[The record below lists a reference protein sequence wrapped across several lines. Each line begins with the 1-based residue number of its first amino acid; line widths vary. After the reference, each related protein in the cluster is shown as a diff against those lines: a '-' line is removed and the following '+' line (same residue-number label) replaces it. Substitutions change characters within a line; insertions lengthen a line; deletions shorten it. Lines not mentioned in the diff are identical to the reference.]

1 MTQLR
6 QPTMFK
12 IKNILGTQCLSKEDI
27 NRVLDTT
34 HSFKEIS
41 TRSIKKVPTL
51 RGKTVINLFFEPS
64 TRTRTSFEIAGKRLS
79 ADVINIT
86 GSSSSLVK
94 GENLIDTA
102 LNLEAMRPDIMVVRH
117 AHSGASQ
124 MISQFIQCPVINAG
138 DGYHEHPTQ
147 ALLDLYT
154 IREAKNSLK
163 GLNVLIVGD
172 IAHSRVVRSNIY
184 AMKTMGMN
192 VKLVG
197 PSTMIPVEIEKMD
210 VTVDHYLEDAI
221 PNADVIMMLRLQKE
235 RQSKYLLPSI
245 REYSSLYCLTPK
257 LLEKAKDDVLIIH
270 PGPVNRGIEI
280 SLEVME
286 SDRSLILNQVTNG
299 VALRMALLYLILGG
313 NNDSLN

>member
-1 MTQLR
+1 M
-6 QPTMFK
+6 MFK
-12 IKNILGTQCLSKEDI
+12 LKNILGTQCLTEDDI
-27 NRVLDTT
+27 TTILDTVD
-34 HSFKEIS
+34 SFKEIS
-41 TRSIKKVPTL
+41 TRPIKKVPTL

-79 ADVINIT
+79 ADVINIV
-86 GSSSSLVK
+86 GSSSSIVK

-102 LNLEAMRPDIMVVRH
+102 LNLEAMHPDIMIVRH
-117 AHSGASQ
+117 ALSGAAE
-124 MISQFIQCPVINAG
+124 MISQFIECPIINAG

-154 IREAKNSLK
+154 IRESKRNLE
-163 GLNVLIVGD
+163 GLNVVIVGD

-192 VKLVG
+192 VKLIG
-197 PSTMIPVEIEKMD
+197 PPTMIPLEIEKMG
-210 VTVDHYLEDAI
+210 VSVGYYLEDAI

-235 RQSKYLLPSI
+235 RQSKYLLSSI
-245 REYSSLYCLTPK
+245 REYSNLYCLTSK
-257 LLEKAKDDVLIIH
+257 FLEKAKDDVLIFH

-280 SLEVME
+280 SLDVME

-299 VALRMALLYLILGG
+299 VALRMALMYLVLGG
-313 NNDSLN
+313 NNDRTN

>member
-1 MTQLR
+1 
-6 QPTMFK
+6 MFK
-12 IKNILGTQCLSKEDI
+12 LKNILGTQCLTEDDI
-27 NRVLDTT
+27 TTILDTVD
-34 HSFKEIS
+34 SFKEIS
-41 TRSIKKVPTL
+41 TRPIKKVPTL

-79 ADVINIT
+79 ADVINIA
-86 GSSSSLVK
+86 GSSSSTVK

-102 LNLEAMRPDIMVVRH
+102 LNLEAMHPDIMIVRH
-117 AHSGASQ
+117 ALSGAAE
-124 MISQFIQCPVINAG
+124 MISQFIECPIINAG

-154 IREAKNSLK
+154 IRESKRNLE
-163 GLNVLIVGD
+163 GLNVVIVGD

-192 VKLVG
+192 VKLIG
-197 PSTMIPVEIEKMD
+197 PPTMIPLEIEKMG
-210 VTVDHYLEDAI
+210 VSVGYYLEDAI

-235 RQSKYLLPSI
+235 RQSKYLLSSI
-245 REYSSLYCLTPK
+245 REYSNLYCLTSK
-257 LLEKAKDDVLIIH
+257 FLEKAKDDVLIFH

-280 SLEVME
+280 SLDVME

-299 VALRMALLYLILGG
+299 VALRMALMYLVLGG
-313 NNDSLN
+313 NNDRTN

>member
-1 MTQLR
+1 
-6 QPTMFK
+6 MFK
-12 IKNILGTQCLSKEDI
+12 LKNILGTQHLTKDDI
-27 NRVLDTT
+27 TTILDTVD
-34 HSFKEIS
+34 SFKEIS
-41 TRSIKKVPTL
+41 TRPIKKVPTL

-79 ADVINIT
+79 ADVINIA
-86 GSSSSLVK
+86 GPSSSIVK

-102 LNLEAMRPDIMVVRH
+102 LNLEAMHPDIMIVRH
-117 AHSGASQ
+117 ALSGAVE
-124 MISQFIQCPVINAG
+124 MISQFIECPIINAG

-154 IREAKNSLK
+154 IREYKRNLE
-163 GLNVLIVGD
+163 GLNVVIVGD

-192 VKLVG
+192 VKLIG
-197 PSTMIPVEIEKMD
+197 PPTMIPLEIEKMG
-210 VTVDHYLEDAI
+210 VSVGYSLEDEI

-235 RQSKYLLPSI
+235 RQSKYLLSSI
-245 REYSSLYCLTPK
+245 REYSNLYCLTSK
-257 LLEKAKDDVLIIH
+257 FLEKAKDDVLIFH

-280 SLEVME
+280 SLDVME

-299 VALRMALLYLILGG
+299 VALRMALMYLVLGG
-313 NNDSLN
+313 NNDRTN